1 MLVKR
6 LSKLQKE
13 ILRLAYRN
21 RKRYPEGKV
30 DISNREVL
38 VKVYGF
44 KPLVN
49 INKVN
54 PGVLVFDRE
63 AIGVKRYQAASV
75 SVARCFNRLVARGL
89 AEREYNQGIKLTDA
103 GVKEVRVM
111 VK

>member
-1 MLVKR
+1 MVKG
-6 LSKLQKE
+6 LSEMQKKV
-13 ILRLAYRN
+13 LRIAYN
-21 RKRYPEGKV
+21 NKRKHPTSKV
-30 DISNREVL
+30 DVSNRTIL
-38 VKVYGF
+38 IKVYGF

-63 AIGVKRYQAASV
+63 DIGVKKYNSASV

-103 GVKEVRVM
+103 GVKV
-111 VK
+111 VKVIVK